1 MNINIAFGRTVVYLE
16 RIMTTKKVIVRD
28 LHYGWKLVNMN
39 SSEHRW
45 YRMEL
50 IHERMYGENWEQ
62 LDFDC
67 SYEI

>member
-1 MNINIAFGRTVVYLE
+1 
-16 RIMTTKKVIVRD
+16 MTTKKVIVRD